1 MIATPRVRRT
11 PERCRQLAPTG
22 RLACGAGQRG
32 SHGKIGA
39 QSLGPRPRV
48 GVFGPYQPDP
58 HRKIPATNTN
68 FLPKAVS
75 RPGRQ
80 QGGDPTRGDDKV
92 ITLSDLT
99 IEEIKFLEFLDL
111 ISALPAER
119 RQGLLTMLQIF
130 VERQRAEGAALELAF
145 DG

>member
-1 MIATPRVRRT
+1 M
-11 PERCRQLAPTG
+11 
-22 RLACGAGQRG
+22 
-32 SHGKIGA
+32 
-39 QSLGPRPRV
+39 
-48 GVFGPYQPDP
+48 
-58 HRKIPATNTN
+58 
-68 FLPKAVS
+68 
-75 RPGRQ
+75 
-80 QGGDPTRGDDKV
+80 